1 MIFRNRIKEYNLKSL
16 RKTYYE
22 KLLNNNSN
30 KLENISVIN
39 QLDTDVDVLSNNKN
53 INIRIM
59 NLTNYARFLNKK
71 IANLNRQ
78 L

>member
-22 KLLNNNSN
+22 KLLINNSN

-39 QLDTDVDVLSNNKN
+39 QLDTDIDVLSNNKN

>member
-1 MIFRNRIKEYNLKSL
+1 MIFRNRIKEYNLKGL

-39 QLDTDVDVLSNNKN
+39 QLDTDIDVFSNKKN
-53 INIRIM
+53 INIRIL

>member
-22 KLLNNNSN
+22 KLLIKKSN

-39 QLDTDVDVLSNNKN
+39 QLDTDIDVLSNNKN

>member
-30 KLENISVIN
+30 KLENINVIN

>member
-22 KLLNNNSN
+22 KLLINNSN

-39 QLDTDVDVLSNNKN
+39 QLDTDIDVLSNNKY